1 MPIQSI
7 SRDVPSWKPC
17 CPVDFRFLVEE
28 PIADIGIPL
37 DIFRFLRIQ
46 GFFGFW
52 SLQTSLMFIVGD
64 VAVAVDVNDR

>member
-1 MPIQSI
+1 M
-7 SRDVPSWKPC
+7 
-17 CPVDFRFLVEE
+17 DFRFLVEE